1 MVATPLL
8 FILII
13 GAVVYFAT
21 TYSGDNQ
28 QSQLAM
34 VGASE
39 PLQSRI
45 SDTTDY
51 DLTFD
56 MSESEAQEALANG
69 DIDGYIK
76 INENESP
83 LSAQFY
89 KQNDSSDVSLNS
101 LTQALENYRLENTAQ
116 QIGLT
121 NEQLHS
127 LTQESIDIE
136 TITLSEEQD
145 GSFVENAEN
154 EMKRVVS
161 MAAAYIITFIMLLF
175 VSVYTTLI
183 AQEIATE
190 KGSRIMEIIL
200 SSISAS
206 THFFGKLIGISAVI
220 FTQFLIYAIL
230 GGIFFFVIRQLFAD
244 QIALAM
250 EIISAMDISLLETL
264 APLLASSFAY
274 LLIGLFTYIC
284 LAAFFGSLASRS
296 EDVQT
301 AISPVVML
309 VLIGFYIGIFS
320 MASPNNIIVR
330 IGALV
335 PFFTP
340 LVMPFRLAMDV
351 AGQGEIIL
359 SFIIP
364 IVTMVAILFISANL
378 YKSNVLI
385 YSDNSI
391 WSNLLQS
398 IRLRKNVK

>member
-1 MVATPLL
+1 MVASPLI
-8 FILII
+8 FVLII
-13 GAVVYFAT
+13 SAIVYFVSI
-21 TYSGDNQ
+21 YSGDNQ
-28 QSQLAM
+28 QSELAM

-39 PLQSRI
+39 QLQTRI
-45 SDTTDY
+45 DDTTDY
-51 DLTFD
+51 NLTFD

-69 DIDGYIK
+69 DIDGYFK
-76 INENESP
+76 VNENDNP
-83 LSAQFY
+83 LSAKFY

-101 LTQALENYRLENTAQ
+101 LTQALENYRLENTAL

-121 NEQLHS
+121 NEQLQS

-136 TITLSEEQD
+136 TITLSEEND
-145 GSFVENAEN
+145 GTFVENVEN
-154 EMKRVVS
+154 EMERVLS
-161 MAAAYIITFIMLLF
+161 MGAAYLITIVILLF
-175 VSVYTTLI
+175 ASIYTALI
-183 AQEIATE
+183 AQEIANE

-206 THFFGKLIGISAVI
+206 THFFGKLIGISAMI
-220 FTQFLIYAIL
+220 FTQFLIYFIIF
-230 GGIFFFVIRQLFAD
+230 GIFSIVIRQIFAD
-244 QIALAM
+244 QIALAL
-250 EIISAMDISLLETL
+250 ELINAMDISLLEIL
-264 APLLASSFAY
+264 GPLLVSSFAY

-284 LAAFFGSLASRS
+284 LAAFFGSLVSRS

-301 AISPVVML
+301 AIGPVVIL
-309 VLIGFYIGIFS
+309 VVIGFYIGIFS
-320 MASPNNIIVR
+320 MASPNNIIVK
-330 IGALV
+330 IGALI

-340 LVMPFRLAMDV
+340 LVMPFRLAMGV

-364 IVTMVAILFISANL
+364 IATMIAILFISANL

-385 YSDNSI
+385 YSDNNI